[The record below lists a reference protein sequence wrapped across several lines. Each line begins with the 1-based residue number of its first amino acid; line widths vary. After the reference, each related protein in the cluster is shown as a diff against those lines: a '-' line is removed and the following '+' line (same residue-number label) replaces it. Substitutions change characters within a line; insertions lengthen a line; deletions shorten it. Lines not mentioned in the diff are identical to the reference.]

1 MLRDVRFKVDRANL
15 NDLILESIE
24 LRCQVRLLRLHDTE
38 LDEFL
43 ADLSNLIRYVADV
56 SQF

>member
-1 MLRDVRFKVDRANL
+1 MLRDVRFKVDGADFY
-15 NDLILESIE
+15 DLILESIE

-43 ADLSNLIRYVADV
+43 ADFSDLIRYVADI